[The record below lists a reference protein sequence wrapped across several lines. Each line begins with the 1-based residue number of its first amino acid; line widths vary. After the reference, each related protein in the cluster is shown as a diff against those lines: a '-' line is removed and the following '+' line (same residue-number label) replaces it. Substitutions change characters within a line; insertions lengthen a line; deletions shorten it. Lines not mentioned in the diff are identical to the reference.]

1 MSQPGPGQ
9 GDSEDGLRVMLAFGM
24 VAAALWYVVTQHIDV
39 INALIGA
46 ISWLHILPFAL
57 VVSYLPVVLD
67 IPFIGGWL
75 FLPAAQVH
83 DFLLAGGFADMTSA
97 ARSDLLA
104 ASGRVALIIYGPAL
118 AWIALHGRNT
128 RVDLQYQKL
137 HSLESMINMQSDPWL
152 TTRIVRAVNPLKK
165 PEFDIIKLARQVEK
179 RVEKAD
185 TDIGAIPDVAIA
197 LRPGSWNRSLRPQ
210 EWLVSGGLCY
220 SLPRHK
226 EIAEVADV
234 IDPREFE
241 FRREWVNLTIQGL
254 SELLSEQLRNP
265 WKGPLALPLH
275 LRALYAV
282 FALFYSYDVKGGN
295 RLLEDLGA
303 LGGLTGGKTG
313 QMDRL
318 ISAEKGMVDRLN
330 KICTGKQG
338 QNLAKVADQ
347 HAWVESAFPRLLKE
361 ARAGRGVLP
370 SPAFLWLKAEDRTMW
385 YILNGVGTDANMVE
399 CAGAMAHSKAE
410 LQIGKPLRRPAMY
423 QAARSLLEDY
433 FDMTEERI
441 RLRSDREVA
450 RRLPGQQIDL
460 IASDFDEGAGKS

>member
-1 MSQPGPGQ
+1 MSQNNQGQ
-9 GDSEDGLRVMLAFGM
+9 GDSEDGVRVMIATAM
-24 VAAALWYVVTQHIDV
+24 VAAFFWYVLTQHIDV
-39 INALIGA
+39 INAVIGA
-46 ISWLHILPFAL
+46 VSWLHVLPFAL
-57 VVSYLPVVLD
+57 VVSYLPAVLD

-75 FLPAAQVH
+75 FLPAAQAH
-83 DFLLAGGFADMTSA
+83 DFLLEGGFAGMSGSA
-97 ARSDLLA
+97 RNALLG
-104 ASGRVALIIYGPAL
+104 ASGRVALVIYGPAL

-128 RVDLQYQKL
+128 RVDLQYRKL
-137 HSLESMINMQSDPWL
+137 HSLESMITMQSEPWL
-152 TTRIVRAVNPLKK
+152 TTRLVRTVNPLKK
-165 PEFDIIKLARQVEK
+165 PEFDILKLAKQVEK

-185 TDIGAIPDVAIA
+185 ANTGAVPDVAIA

-210 EWLVSGGLCY
+210 EWVVAGGLSY
-220 SLPRHK
+220 SLRRHK
-226 EIAEVADV
+226 EIADVADV

-241 FRREWVNLTIQGL
+241 FRREWVYLTIQSL

-265 WKGPLALPLH
+265 WKGPLALPPH

-303 LGGLTGGKTG
+303 LGGLAGGKAG
-313 QMDRL
+313 QMDSL
-318 ISAEKGMVDRLN
+318 ISAEKGMIERLN
-330 KICTGKQG
+330 KICTGKAG
-338 QNLAKVADQ
+338 QNLQKVADQ
-347 HAWVESAFPRLLKE
+347 HAWVESAFPRLLRE

-410 LQIGKPLRRPAMY
+410 IQIGKPLRRPAMY

-433 FDMTEERI
+433 FDMTPDRI

-460 IASDFDEGAGKS
+460 FGSEPDDGEQH